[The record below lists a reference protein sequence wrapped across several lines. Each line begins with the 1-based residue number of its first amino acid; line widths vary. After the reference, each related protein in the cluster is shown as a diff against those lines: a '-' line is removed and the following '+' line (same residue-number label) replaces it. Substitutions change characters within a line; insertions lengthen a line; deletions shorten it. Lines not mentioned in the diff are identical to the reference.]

1 MPTTK
6 RGKTA
11 KTAAAKKMASRKTA
25 PRKKAPARRT
35 PARESVAKGSVPRA
49 GGGKKAKIVTLTIDG
64 AVVRTF
70 QGRPILDVAMEYGIC
85 IPHLCHIPSITAI
98 GACRLCIVENIVDGR
113 ARITTSCTLEA
124 REGMVIRS
132 NTDRIRRLRR
142 GIAELLVAQAP
153 NSRAIQDIAVRCGV
167 KEVRYPFRNDNC
179 VLCGRCVR
187 VCEELWQARAI
198 GFVGRGKQRRVEF
211 PFGVRPSFC
220 KKCNMC
226 IDLCPMT
233 ITPCGGPML
242 EGEEYLCGRCESQLS
257 MAETIPDTCVLCGL
271 GTGFD
276 CTRQRWM

>member
-6 RGKTA
+6 RKTTRRASGK
-11 KTAAAKKMASRKTA
+11 KTPVRKTTAVSADPRRAA
-25 PRKKAPARRT
+25 PRKAKT
-35 PARESVAKGSVPRA
+35 VALA
-49 GGGKKAKIVTLTIDG
+49 IDG
-64 AVVRTF
+64 VTIRALAGRT
-70 QGRPILDVAMEYGIC
+70 ILDVAMEYGIC

-98 GACRLCIVENIVDGR
+98 GACRLCIVENVVDGR
-113 ARITTSCTLEA
+113 PRITTSCTLEA
-124 REGMVIRS
+124 REGLVIRS
-132 NTDRIRRLRR
+132 NTDRIRKLRR

-167 KEVRYPFRNDNC
+167 KEVRYPFRNEKC

-198 GFVGRGKQRRVEF
+198 GFVGRGHHRRVEF
-211 PFGVRPSFC
+211 PFGVRPSYC

-233 ITPCGGPML
+233 ITPCEGPMRKGK
-242 EGEEYLCGRCESQLS
+242 ERLCGRCESQLT
-257 MAETIPDTCVLCGL
+257 MAEKIPDTCVLCGL